1 MKASISGKVTAR
13 GAVAGRVRSEAGISG
28 KVEIGKTKPLPWYEG
43 EYEVT
48 PKWENIVLETKQK
61 SMRDDVTVT
70 EIPYLEAENPQGG
83 ITVVIGGL

>member
-13 GAVAGRVRSEAGISG
+13 GTVAGRVKSESGISG
-28 KVEIGKTKPLPWYEG
+28 KVEIGRTKPLPWYEG
-43 EYEVT
+43 EYEVI
-48 PKWENIVLETKQK
+48 PKWEDITLETKQK

-83 ITVVIGGL
+83 VTVVIGGI